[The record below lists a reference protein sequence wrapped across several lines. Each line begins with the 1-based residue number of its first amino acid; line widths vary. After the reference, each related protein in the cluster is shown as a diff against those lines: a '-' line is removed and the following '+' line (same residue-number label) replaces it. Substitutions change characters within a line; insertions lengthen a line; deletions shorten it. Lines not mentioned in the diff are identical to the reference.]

1 MKQNKNLLSSRL
13 TENRIDDQNII
24 QSNTDLS
31 NQKSSAPISDKKQY
45 KTWGKRKKKEEP
57 AYFQY
62 ADSSNLTDRNLEDY
76 AEIRDNTKMKRG
88 NLHTRIINFILIA
101 GCIYLLVLIFGA
113 AVTKYQ
119 YNSDGKAVP
128 EKMSVDDIRQKHNF
142 DTILTQ
148 YEYCRSLYEKTLLL
162 DYRVAQGQEDT
173 LEIAPEYEA
182 LLDDV
187 QNLSV
192 KTDAISV
199 DTKYDQ
205 VKSMMVNWIKNDI
218 AVYLQNISAAISEN
232 NTEKANNALQDKD
245 RVYDDFS
252 LITQNIVALGSSIS
266 GADLTDIKSWTPE
279 DYVDQEINSNAMPI
293 KYQEQTVTPSEPDTP
308 ETPSEPEQPD
318 TPETPTL
325 PDTTGTDTKKN
336 NHQTTVKK
344 NNTVTSLD
352 LIKEDSD
359 DTDTKKETVVDLSG
373 VNLQSAILI

>member
-173 LEIAPEYEA
+173 LKIAPEYEA

-279 DYVDQEINSNAMPI
+279 DYVDQEING
-293 KYQEQTVTPSEPDTP
+293 K
-308 ETPSEPEQPD
+308 
-318 TPETPTL
+318 
-325 PDTTGTDTKKN
+325 
-336 NHQTTVKK
+336 
-344 NNTVTSLD
+344 
-352 LIKEDSD
+352 
-359 DTDTKKETVVDLSG
+359 
-373 VNLQSAILI
+373 

>member
-88 NLHTRIINFILIA
+88 NLQTRIINFILIA

-279 DYVDQEINSNAMPI
+279 DYVDQEING
-293 KYQEQTVTPSEPDTP
+293 K
-308 ETPSEPEQPD
+308 
-318 TPETPTL
+318 
-325 PDTTGTDTKKN
+325 
-336 NHQTTVKK
+336 
-344 NNTVTSLD
+344 
-352 LIKEDSD
+352 
-359 DTDTKKETVVDLSG
+359 
-373 VNLQSAILI
+373 

>member
-62 ADSSNLTDRNLEDY
+62 ADSSNLTDRNLENY
-76 AEIRDNTKMKRG
+76 AEIQDNTKMKRG
-88 NLHTRIINFILIA
+88 NLHTKIINFILIA

-119 YNSDGKAVP
+119 YNSDGKAIP

-205 VKSMMVNWIKNDI
+205 IKSMMVNWIKNDI

-279 DYVDQEINSNAMPI
+279 DYVDQEING
-293 KYQEQTVTPSEPDTP
+293 K
-308 ETPSEPEQPD
+308 
-318 TPETPTL
+318 
-325 PDTTGTDTKKN
+325 
-336 NHQTTVKK
+336 
-344 NNTVTSLD
+344 
-352 LIKEDSD
+352 
-359 DTDTKKETVVDLSG
+359 
-373 VNLQSAILI
+373 

>member
-101 GCIYLLVLIFGA
+101 GCIYLLVLIIGA

-279 DYVDQEINSNAMPI
+279 DYVDQEING
-293 KYQEQTVTPSEPDTP
+293 K
-308 ETPSEPEQPD
+308 
-318 TPETPTL
+318 
-325 PDTTGTDTKKN
+325 
-336 NHQTTVKK
+336 
-344 NNTVTSLD
+344 
-352 LIKEDSD
+352 
-359 DTDTKKETVVDLSG
+359 
-373 VNLQSAILI
+373 

>member
-13 TENRIDDQNII
+13 TENRIDDQNVI

-45 KTWGKRKKKEEP
+45 KTWGKREKKEEP

-266 GADLTDIKSWTPE
+266 GADLTDVKSWTPE
-279 DYVDQEINSNAMPI
+279 DYVDQEING
-293 KYQEQTVTPSEPDTP
+293 K
-308 ETPSEPEQPD
+308 
-318 TPETPTL
+318 
-325 PDTTGTDTKKN
+325 
-336 NHQTTVKK
+336 
-344 NNTVTSLD
+344 
-352 LIKEDSD
+352 
-359 DTDTKKETVVDLSG
+359 
-373 VNLQSAILI
+373 

>member
-13 TENRIDDQNII
+13 TENRMNDQNIQSKPDSAI
-24 QSNTDLS
+24 QEKSN
-31 NQKSSAPISDKKQY
+31 PILEKKLNKIFDK
-45 KTWGKRKKKEEP
+45 GKKEEEP

-62 ADSSNLTDRNLEDY
+62 ADSSNLTDQNLEDY
-76 AEIRDNTKMKRG
+76 AEIQDNTKMKRG
-88 NLHTRIINFILIA
+88 NLHTKIINFVLIA

-119 YNSDGKAVP
+119 YNSDGKVVP

-279 DYVDQEINSNAMPI
+279 DYVDQEING
-293 KYQEQTVTPSEPDTP
+293 K
-308 ETPSEPEQPD
+308 
-318 TPETPTL
+318 
-325 PDTTGTDTKKN
+325 
-336 NHQTTVKK
+336 
-344 NNTVTSLD
+344 
-352 LIKEDSD
+352 
-359 DTDTKKETVVDLSG
+359 
-373 VNLQSAILI
+373 

>member
-13 TENRIDDQNII
+13 TENRMNDQNIQSKPDSAI
-24 QSNTDLS
+24 QEKSNPVLEKKL
-31 NQKSSAPISDKKQY
+31 NKIFDK
-45 KTWGKRKKKEEP
+45 GKKEEEP

-62 ADSSNLTDRNLEDY
+62 ADSSNLTDQNLEDY
-76 AEIRDNTKMKRG
+76 AEIQDNTKMKRG
-88 NLHTRIINFILIA
+88 NLHTKIINFVLIA
-101 GCIYLLVLIFGA
+101 GCIYLLALIFGA

-279 DYVDQEINSNAMPI
+279 DYVDQEING
-293 KYQEQTVTPSEPDTP
+293 K
-308 ETPSEPEQPD
+308 
-318 TPETPTL
+318 
-325 PDTTGTDTKKN
+325 
-336 NHQTTVKK
+336 
-344 NNTVTSLD
+344 
-352 LIKEDSD
+352 
-359 DTDTKKETVVDLSG
+359 
-373 VNLQSAILI
+373 

>member
-13 TENRIDDQNII
+13 TENRIEDQNII

-62 ADSSNLTDRNLEDY
+62 ADSSNLTDQNLENY
-76 AEIRDNTKMKRG
+76 TEIQDNTKMKRG
-88 NLHTRIINFILIA
+88 NLHTKIINFILIA

-279 DYVDQEINSNAMPI
+279 DYVDQEING
-293 KYQEQTVTPSEPDTP
+293 K
-308 ETPSEPEQPD
+308 
-318 TPETPTL
+318 
-325 PDTTGTDTKKN
+325 
-336 NHQTTVKK
+336 
-344 NNTVTSLD
+344 
-352 LIKEDSD
+352 
-359 DTDTKKETVVDLSG
+359 
-373 VNLQSAILI
+373 

>member
-31 NQKSSAPISDKKQY
+31 NKKSSAPISDKKQY

-62 ADSSNLTDRNLEDY
+62 ADSSNLTDQNLEDY
-76 AEIRDNTKMKRG
+76 AEIQDNTKMKRG

-279 DYVDQEINSNAMPI
+279 DYVDQEING
-293 KYQEQTVTPSEPDTP
+293 K
-308 ETPSEPEQPD
+308 
-318 TPETPTL
+318 
-325 PDTTGTDTKKN
+325 
-336 NHQTTVKK
+336 
-344 NNTVTSLD
+344 
-352 LIKEDSD
+352 
-359 DTDTKKETVVDLSG
+359 
-373 VNLQSAILI
+373 

>member
-13 TENRIDDQNII
+13 TENRIEDQNII

-45 KTWGKRKKKEEP
+45 KTWGKRKKKEEL

-62 ADSSNLTDRNLEDY
+62 ADSSNLTDQNLEDY

-88 NLHTRIINFILIA
+88 NLHTKIINFILIA

-119 YNSDGKAVP
+119 YNSDGKAIP

-279 DYVDQEINSNAMPI
+279 DYVDQEING
-293 KYQEQTVTPSEPDTP
+293 K
-308 ETPSEPEQPD
+308 
-318 TPETPTL
+318 
-325 PDTTGTDTKKN
+325 
-336 NHQTTVKK
+336 
-344 NNTVTSLD
+344 
-352 LIKEDSD
+352 
-359 DTDTKKETVVDLSG
+359 
-373 VNLQSAILI
+373 

>member
-24 QSNTDLS
+24 QNNTDLS

-142 DTILTQ
+142 DRILTQ

-279 DYVDQEINSNAMPI
+279 DYVDQEING
-293 KYQEQTVTPSEPDTP
+293 K
-308 ETPSEPEQPD
+308 
-318 TPETPTL
+318 
-325 PDTTGTDTKKN
+325 
-336 NHQTTVKK
+336 
-344 NNTVTSLD
+344 
-352 LIKEDSD
+352 
-359 DTDTKKETVVDLSG
+359 
-373 VNLQSAILI
+373 

>member
-205 VKSMMVNWIKNDI
+205 VKSMMGNWIKNDI

-279 DYVDQEINSNAMPI
+279 DYVDQEING
-293 KYQEQTVTPSEPDTP
+293 K
-308 ETPSEPEQPD
+308 
-318 TPETPTL
+318 
-325 PDTTGTDTKKN
+325 
-336 NHQTTVKK
+336 
-344 NNTVTSLD
+344 
-352 LIKEDSD
+352 
-359 DTDTKKETVVDLSG
+359 
-373 VNLQSAILI
+373 

>member
-1 MKQNKNLLSSRL
+1 MKQNKNLLFSRL
-13 TENRIDDQNII
+13 TENRIDNQNII

-279 DYVDQEINSNAMPI
+279 DYVDQEING
-293 KYQEQTVTPSEPDTP
+293 K
-308 ETPSEPEQPD
+308 
-318 TPETPTL
+318 
-325 PDTTGTDTKKN
+325 
-336 NHQTTVKK
+336 
-344 NNTVTSLD
+344 
-352 LIKEDSD
+352 
-359 DTDTKKETVVDLSG
+359 
-373 VNLQSAILI
+373 

>member
-13 TENRIDDQNII
+13 TENRIEDQNII

-62 ADSSNLTDRNLEDY
+62 ADSSNLTDQNLEDY
-76 AEIRDNTKMKRG
+76 AEIQDNTKMKRG
-88 NLHTRIINFILIA
+88 NLHTKIINFILIA

-119 YNSDGKAVP
+119 YNSDGKAIP

-279 DYVDQEINSNAMPI
+279 DYVDQEING
-293 KYQEQTVTPSEPDTP
+293 K
-308 ETPSEPEQPD
+308 
-318 TPETPTL
+318 
-325 PDTTGTDTKKN
+325 
-336 NHQTTVKK
+336 
-344 NNTVTSLD
+344 
-352 LIKEDSD
+352 
-359 DTDTKKETVVDLSG
+359 
-373 VNLQSAILI
+373 

>member
-148 YEYCRSLYEKTLLL
+148 YKYCRSLYEKTLLL

-279 DYVDQEINSNAMPI
+279 DYVDQEING
-293 KYQEQTVTPSEPDTP
+293 K
-308 ETPSEPEQPD
+308 
-318 TPETPTL
+318 
-325 PDTTGTDTKKN
+325 
-336 NHQTTVKK
+336 
-344 NNTVTSLD
+344 
-352 LIKEDSD
+352 
-359 DTDTKKETVVDLSG
+359 
-373 VNLQSAILI
+373 

>member
-13 TENRIDDQNII
+13 TENRIEDQNII

-62 ADSSNLTDRNLEDY
+62 ADSSNLTDQNLENY
-76 AEIRDNTKMKRG
+76 AEIQDNTKMKRG
-88 NLHTRIINFILIA
+88 NLHTKIINFILIA

-119 YNSDGKAVP
+119 YNSDGKAIP

-142 DTILTQ
+142 DTILIQ

-279 DYVDQEINSNAMPI
+279 DYVDQEING
-293 KYQEQTVTPSEPDTP
+293 K
-308 ETPSEPEQPD
+308 
-318 TPETPTL
+318 
-325 PDTTGTDTKKN
+325 
-336 NHQTTVKK
+336 
-344 NNTVTSLD
+344 
-352 LIKEDSD
+352 
-359 DTDTKKETVVDLSG
+359 
-373 VNLQSAILI
+373 

>member
-13 TENRIDDQNII
+13 TENRIDNQNII

-88 NLHTRIINFILIA
+88 NLHTRIINFILIV

-279 DYVDQEINSNAMPI
+279 DYVDQEING
-293 KYQEQTVTPSEPDTP
+293 K
-308 ETPSEPEQPD
+308 
-318 TPETPTL
+318 
-325 PDTTGTDTKKN
+325 
-336 NHQTTVKK
+336 
-344 NNTVTSLD
+344 
-352 LIKEDSD
+352 
-359 DTDTKKETVVDLSG
+359 
-373 VNLQSAILI
+373 

>member
-13 TENRIDDQNII
+13 TENRIEDQNII

-279 DYVDQEINSNAMPI
+279 DYVDQEING
-293 KYQEQTVTPSEPDTP
+293 K
-308 ETPSEPEQPD
+308 
-318 TPETPTL
+318 
-325 PDTTGTDTKKN
+325 
-336 NHQTTVKK
+336 
-344 NNTVTSLD
+344 
-352 LIKEDSD
+352 
-359 DTDTKKETVVDLSG
+359 
-373 VNLQSAILI
+373 

>member
-13 TENRIDDQNII
+13 TENRIEDQNII

-62 ADSSNLTDRNLEDY
+62 ADSSNLTDQNLEDY

-88 NLHTRIINFILIA
+88 NLHTKIINFILIA

-119 YNSDGKAVP
+119 YNSDGKAIP

-279 DYVDQEINSNAMPI
+279 DYVDQEING
-293 KYQEQTVTPSEPDTP
+293 K
-308 ETPSEPEQPD
+308 
-318 TPETPTL
+318 
-325 PDTTGTDTKKN
+325 
-336 NHQTTVKK
+336 
-344 NNTVTSLD
+344 
-352 LIKEDSD
+352 
-359 DTDTKKETVVDLSG
+359 
-373 VNLQSAILI
+373 

>member
-13 TENRIDDQNII
+13 TENRIDNQNII

-199 DTKYDQ
+199 DTKYNQ

-279 DYVDQEINSNAMPI
+279 DYVDQEING
-293 KYQEQTVTPSEPDTP
+293 K
-308 ETPSEPEQPD
+308 
-318 TPETPTL
+318 
-325 PDTTGTDTKKN
+325 
-336 NHQTTVKK
+336 
-344 NNTVTSLD
+344 
-352 LIKEDSD
+352 
-359 DTDTKKETVVDLSG
+359 
-373 VNLQSAILI
+373 

>member
-24 QSNTDLS
+24 QRNTDLS

-279 DYVDQEINSNAMPI
+279 DYVDQEING
-293 KYQEQTVTPSEPDTP
+293 K
-308 ETPSEPEQPD
+308 
-318 TPETPTL
+318 
-325 PDTTGTDTKKN
+325 
-336 NHQTTVKK
+336 
-344 NNTVTSLD
+344 
-352 LIKEDSD
+352 
-359 DTDTKKETVVDLSG
+359 
-373 VNLQSAILI
+373 

>member
-13 TENRIDDQNII
+13 TENRIEDQNII

-62 ADSSNLTDRNLEDY
+62 ADSSNLTDQNLENY
-76 AEIRDNTKMKRG
+76 AEIQDNTKMKRG
-88 NLHTRIINFILIA
+88 NLHTKIINFILIA

-119 YNSDGKAVP
+119 YNSDGKAIP

-148 YEYCRSLYEKTLLL
+148 YEYCRSLYKKTLLL

-279 DYVDQEINSNAMPI
+279 DYVDQEING
-293 KYQEQTVTPSEPDTP
+293 K
-308 ETPSEPEQPD
+308 
-318 TPETPTL
+318 
-325 PDTTGTDTKKN
+325 
-336 NHQTTVKK
+336 
-344 NNTVTSLD
+344 
-352 LIKEDSD
+352 
-359 DTDTKKETVVDLSG
+359 
-373 VNLQSAILI
+373 

>member
-76 AEIRDNTKMKRG
+76 AKIRDNTKMKRG

-266 GADLTDIKSWTPE
+266 GADLTDVKSWTPE
-279 DYVDQEINSNAMPI
+279 DYVDQEING
-293 KYQEQTVTPSEPDTP
+293 K
-308 ETPSEPEQPD
+308 
-318 TPETPTL
+318 
-325 PDTTGTDTKKN
+325 
-336 NHQTTVKK
+336 
-344 NNTVTSLD
+344 
-352 LIKEDSD
+352 
-359 DTDTKKETVVDLSG
+359 
-373 VNLQSAILI
+373 

>member
-13 TENRIDDQNII
+13 TENRIEDQNII

-62 ADSSNLTDRNLEDY
+62 ADSSNLTDQNLEDY
-76 AEIRDNTKMKRG
+76 AEMQDNTKMKRG

-279 DYVDQEINSNAMPI
+279 DYVDQEING
-293 KYQEQTVTPSEPDTP
+293 K
-308 ETPSEPEQPD
+308 
-318 TPETPTL
+318 
-325 PDTTGTDTKKN
+325 
-336 NHQTTVKK
+336 
-344 NNTVTSLD
+344 
-352 LIKEDSD
+352 
-359 DTDTKKETVVDLSG
+359 
-373 VNLQSAILI
+373 

>member
-205 VKSMMVNWIKNDI
+205 VKSMMDNWIKNDI

-279 DYVDQEINSNAMPI
+279 DYVDQEING
-293 KYQEQTVTPSEPDTP
+293 K
-308 ETPSEPEQPD
+308 
-318 TPETPTL
+318 
-325 PDTTGTDTKKN
+325 
-336 NHQTTVKK
+336 
-344 NNTVTSLD
+344 
-352 LIKEDSD
+352 
-359 DTDTKKETVVDLSG
+359 
-373 VNLQSAILI
+373 

>member
-76 AEIRDNTKMKRG
+76 AEIQDNTKMKRG
-88 NLHTRIINFILIA
+88 NLHTKIINFVLIA

-245 RVYDDFS
+245 RVYDNFS

-279 DYVDQEINSNAMPI
+279 DYVDQEING
-293 KYQEQTVTPSEPDTP
+293 K
-308 ETPSEPEQPD
+308 
-318 TPETPTL
+318 
-325 PDTTGTDTKKN
+325 
-336 NHQTTVKK
+336 
-344 NNTVTSLD
+344 
-352 LIKEDSD
+352 
-359 DTDTKKETVVDLSG
+359 
-373 VNLQSAILI
+373 

>member
-13 TENRIDDQNII
+13 TENRIEDQNII

-45 KTWGKRKKKEEP
+45 ETWGKRKKKEEP

-62 ADSSNLTDRNLEDY
+62 ADSSNLTDQNLENY
-76 AEIRDNTKMKRG
+76 AEMQDNTKMKRG

-279 DYVDQEINSNAMPI
+279 DYVDQEING
-293 KYQEQTVTPSEPDTP
+293 K
-308 ETPSEPEQPD
+308 
-318 TPETPTL
+318 
-325 PDTTGTDTKKN
+325 
-336 NHQTTVKK
+336 
-344 NNTVTSLD
+344 
-352 LIKEDSD
+352 
-359 DTDTKKETVVDLSG
+359 
-373 VNLQSAILI
+373 

>member
-31 NQKSSAPISDKKQY
+31 NQKSSASISDKKQY

-76 AEIRDNTKMKRG
+76 AEIRENTKMKRG

-279 DYVDQEINSNAMPI
+279 DYVDQEING
-293 KYQEQTVTPSEPDTP
+293 K
-308 ETPSEPEQPD
+308 
-318 TPETPTL
+318 
-325 PDTTGTDTKKN
+325 
-336 NHQTTVKK
+336 
-344 NNTVTSLD
+344 
-352 LIKEDSD
+352 
-359 DTDTKKETVVDLSG
+359 
-373 VNLQSAILI
+373 

>member
-76 AEIRDNTKMKRG
+76 AEIQDNTKMKRG
-88 NLHTRIINFILIA
+88 NLHTKIINFVLIA

-119 YNSDGKAVP
+119 YNSDGKAVQ

-142 DTILTQ
+142 YTILTQ

-279 DYVDQEINSNAMPI
+279 DYVDQEING
-293 KYQEQTVTPSEPDTP
+293 K
-308 ETPSEPEQPD
+308 
-318 TPETPTL
+318 
-325 PDTTGTDTKKN
+325 
-336 NHQTTVKK
+336 
-344 NNTVTSLD
+344 
-352 LIKEDSD
+352 
-359 DTDTKKETVVDLSG
+359 
-373 VNLQSAILI
+373 

>member
-13 TENRIDDQNII
+13 TENRIEDQNII

-128 EKMSVDDIRQKHNF
+128 EKMSVDEIRQTHNF

-279 DYVDQEINSNAMPI
+279 DYVDQEING
-293 KYQEQTVTPSEPDTP
+293 K
-308 ETPSEPEQPD
+308 
-318 TPETPTL
+318 
-325 PDTTGTDTKKN
+325 
-336 NHQTTVKK
+336 
-344 NNTVTSLD
+344 
-352 LIKEDSD
+352 
-359 DTDTKKETVVDLSG
+359 
-373 VNLQSAILI
+373 

>member
-245 RVYDDFS
+245 RAYDDFS

-279 DYVDQEINSNAMPI
+279 DYVDQEING
-293 KYQEQTVTPSEPDTP
+293 K
-308 ETPSEPEQPD
+308 
-318 TPETPTL
+318 
-325 PDTTGTDTKKN
+325 
-336 NHQTTVKK
+336 
-344 NNTVTSLD
+344 
-352 LIKEDSD
+352 
-359 DTDTKKETVVDLSG
+359 
-373 VNLQSAILI
+373 

>member
-13 TENRIDDQNII
+13 TENRIDNQNII

-162 DYRVAQGQEDT
+162 NYRVAQGQEDT

-279 DYVDQEINSNAMPI
+279 DYVDQEING
-293 KYQEQTVTPSEPDTP
+293 K
-308 ETPSEPEQPD
+308 
-318 TPETPTL
+318 
-325 PDTTGTDTKKN
+325 
-336 NHQTTVKK
+336 
-344 NNTVTSLD
+344 
-352 LIKEDSD
+352 
-359 DTDTKKETVVDLSG
+359 
-373 VNLQSAILI
+373 

>member
-45 KTWGKRKKKEEP
+45 KTWGKRIKKEEP

-279 DYVDQEINSNAMPI
+279 DYVDQEING
-293 KYQEQTVTPSEPDTP
+293 K
-308 ETPSEPEQPD
+308 
-318 TPETPTL
+318 
-325 PDTTGTDTKKN
+325 
-336 NHQTTVKK
+336 
-344 NNTVTSLD
+344 
-352 LIKEDSD
+352 
-359 DTDTKKETVVDLSG
+359 
-373 VNLQSAILI
+373 

>member
-13 TENRIDDQNII
+13 TENRIEDQNII

-62 ADSSNLTDRNLEDY
+62 ADSSNLTDRKLEDY

-279 DYVDQEINSNAMPI
+279 DYVDQEING
-293 KYQEQTVTPSEPDTP
+293 K
-308 ETPSEPEQPD
+308 
-318 TPETPTL
+318 
-325 PDTTGTDTKKN
+325 
-336 NHQTTVKK
+336 
-344 NNTVTSLD
+344 
-352 LIKEDSD
+352 
-359 DTDTKKETVVDLSG
+359 
-373 VNLQSAILI
+373 

>member
-13 TENRIDDQNII
+13 TENRIDNQNII

-142 DTILTQ
+142 DTLLTQ

-279 DYVDQEINSNAMPI
+279 DYVDQEING
-293 KYQEQTVTPSEPDTP
+293 K
-308 ETPSEPEQPD
+308 
-318 TPETPTL
+318 
-325 PDTTGTDTKKN
+325 
-336 NHQTTVKK
+336 
-344 NNTVTSLD
+344 
-352 LIKEDSD
+352 
-359 DTDTKKETVVDLSG
+359 
-373 VNLQSAILI
+373 

>member
-31 NQKSSAPISDKKQY
+31 NQKSSAPISYKKQY

-232 NTEKANNALQDKD
+232 NTEKANNALQDKN

-279 DYVDQEINSNAMPI
+279 DYVDQEING
-293 KYQEQTVTPSEPDTP
+293 K
-308 ETPSEPEQPD
+308 
-318 TPETPTL
+318 
-325 PDTTGTDTKKN
+325 
-336 NHQTTVKK
+336 
-344 NNTVTSLD
+344 
-352 LIKEDSD
+352 
-359 DTDTKKETVVDLSG
+359 
-373 VNLQSAILI
+373 